1 MGFQLRLLIACI
13 LLLALPLTVSVITW
27 QGLKS
32 MDHELLEVAE
42 EFSESRSLQ
51 PVDIELAVAAY
62 ALQQDS
68 PESTPRAM
76 ASLREAERLL
86 LQYLADQY
94 NDVSDEEHQ
103 AEESSQASAA
113 LQEIR
118 DLLGPSWETFSTADR
133 LRGTNQVRS
142 VIRDLYADAEEG
154 VLRAPVS
161 AKAARRRTLTLV
173 VVSSI
178 VCALICVGFLI
189 WSSREVFR
197 RLRELRNAM
206 ASDAENTPT
215 QPARDVPGVMAQL
228 EELNRRL
235 HDKIE
240 EKNREILRR
249 ERMAGIGLL
258 AADVAHEINNPLNA
272 MLGLSELSL
281 RAASEPV
288 DEQTRAELHESL
300 GVIRREVIRC
310 RGITQRLMA
319 MVRGSKPPQ
328 WLDVMRLITETTD
341 VARAARPDRAQC
353 FVVSDLDRSIRLHT
367 SSEELRQI
375 LLTLLI
381 NAADAVSQDGRIEI
395 DAQDTGS
402 EIWIRVRDNGRGF
415 TAETQSRFAIPF
427 SSTKHEEGGLG
438 LGLSIAYAI
447 AEDIG
452 AEIRSQSEGPGHGSL
467 FTIAFSS
474 QESDS

>member
-1 MGFQLRLLIACI
+1 M
-13 LLLALPLTVSVITW
+13 
-27 QGLKS
+27 
-32 MDHELLEVAE
+32 EVAE

-51 PVDIELAVAAY
+51 PVDVELALAAY
-62 ALQQDS
+62 ALEQDS
-68 PESTPRAM
+68 PQSATQAM
-76 ASLREAERLL
+76 VNLKEAERML
-86 LQYLADQY
+86 LQFLADQY
-94 NDVSDEEHQ
+94 SGISDEEHQ
-103 AEESSQASAA
+103 AEEATQASAA
-113 LQEIR
+113 LGEIR
-118 DLLGPSWETFSTADR
+118 DLIGSDWESLTTANR
-133 LRGTNQVRS
+133 LRETNQIRN
-142 VIRDLYADAEEG
+142 VIHDLYADAEEG
-154 VLRAPVS
+154 VLLAPAA
-161 AKAARRRTLTLV
+161 AKAARKRTLTLV

-178 VCALICVGFLI
+178 VSAFICLSFLL

-197 RLRELRNAM
+197 RLRELHNSM
-206 ASDAENTPT
+206 ASDAENTRA
-215 QPARDVPGVMAQL
+215 QPAKDVPGMMSQL

-328 WLDVMRLITETTD
+328 WVDVMRLITETVE

-353 FVVSDLDRSIRLHT
+353 LSVSDLDRSIRLHT

-381 NAADAVSQDGRIEI
+381 NAADAVSHDGKIEV
-395 DAQDTGS
+395 DAQDTGT

-415 TAETQSRFAIPF
+415 TAETQKKFAIPF
-427 SSTKHEEGGLG
+427 SSTKHDEGGLG

-452 AEIRSQSEGPGHGSL
+452 ADIRAQSEGLGQGSL
-467 FTIAFSS
+467 FTIAFSN
-474 QESDS
+474 QESES